1 VEARAK
7 VREMATAMGRVMEKE
22 MGMVRS

>member
-1 VEARAK
+1 VEVR
-7 VREMATAMGRVMEKE
+7 VREMEMAMGRVMEKE